1 MSKRAVFM
9 DRDGTIVQG
18 VEYLRSLEELVLL
31 PDAARAIRHFSENG
45 YLTIIVTNQSG
56 VARGYLTEE
65 KLVEIHNRLIS
76 MLSEEGARIDAIYY
90 CPHLAEGTVK
100 EYSIDCQCRKPRPEM
115 LLRAA
120 REHDID
126 LSKSIMIGDTPA
138 DVMAGMAA
146 GCKTVLIQSSD
157 ILSRRRRNTSEDSFD
172 MPVNPDCIATGL
184 MGAVA
189 LVS

>member
-1 MSKRAVFM
+1 MSGKAAFM

-18 VEYLRSLEELVLL
+18 VEYLRSPEELVLL
-31 PDAARAIRHFSENG
+31 PNAARAIRQFNESG

-56 VARGYLTEE
+56 VARGYFTEE
-65 KLVEIHNRLIS
+65 RLVEVHNRLIH
-76 MLSEEGARIDAIYY
+76 MLSREGARIDAIYY
-90 CPHLAEGTVK
+90 CPHLAEGTVE

-126 LSKSIMIGDTPA
+126 LSKSIMIGDTPT
-138 DVMAGMAA
+138 DIMAGMTA
-146 GCKTVLIQSSD
+146 GCKTVLIQP
-157 ILSRRRRNTSEDSFD
+157 SEDGFD
-172 MPVNPDCIATGL
+172 MPVSPDYIATDL

>member
-1 MSKRAVFM
+1 MSKRAAFI

-18 VEYLRSLEELVLL
+18 IEYLRSPEELVLL
-31 PDAARAIRHFSENG
+31 PDAARAIRQFNEIG

-56 VARGYLTEE
+56 IARGYFTEE
-65 KLVEIHNRLIS
+65 RLREIHHRLAH

-90 CPHLAEGTVK
+90 CPHLAEGTV
-100 EYSIDCQCRKPRPEM
+100 EAYSIDCRCRKPRPGM
-115 LLRAA
+115 LHRAA

-126 LSKSIMIGDTPA
+126 LSKSIMLGDTPA
-138 DVMAGMAA
+138 DVMAGKSA
-146 GCKTVLIQSSD
+146 GCKTVLIQPSGSG
-157 ILSRRRRNTSEDSFD
+157 FD
-172 MPVNPDCIATGL
+172 MSVSPDYVAKDL